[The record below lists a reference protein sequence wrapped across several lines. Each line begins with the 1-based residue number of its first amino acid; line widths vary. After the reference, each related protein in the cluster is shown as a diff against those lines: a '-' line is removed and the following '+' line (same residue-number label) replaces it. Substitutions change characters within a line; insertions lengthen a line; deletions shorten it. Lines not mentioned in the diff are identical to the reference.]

1 MTNVLIAVAAFL
13 LMEPFTYA
21 AHRWV
26 MHGLGERLHR
36 SHHVNAAR
44 NTPTAWEA
52 NDVFPLVFAT
62 FVVGA
67 LALGFNVNGF
77 AVLVPA
83 CIGVTAYGSAY
94 FAVHD
99 LYIHRRIRLL
109 GDRRLAPLERLADAH
124 RMHHATNG
132 EPYGMLMP
140 IVRQPKGSRP
150 SHVPVEA

>member
-1 MTNVLIAVAAFL
+1 MDPLVAIAAFL

-21 AHRWV
+21 AHRWI
-26 MHGLGERLHR
+26 MHGMGERFHR

-44 NTPTAWEA
+44 IVPTKWEA
-52 NDVFPLVFAT
+52 NDVFPLVFAAM
-62 FVVGA
+62 VMGA
-67 LALGFNVNGF
+67 LTLGFNATGF
-77 AVLVPA
+77 TVLVPM
-83 CIGVTAYGSAY
+83 CIGVTVYGAAY

-109 GDRRLAPLERLADAH
+109 GNRHIAVLERLADAH